1 MSLPYILYGVS
12 QTFRTSHNFPP
23 REHVLPNINLLKQSI
38 QLYANFSPY
47 IFFVFCADSEVS
59 LLLRFRSARIHLY
72 GQEESGEKSKNEVEK
87 MEKSP
92 THTLKYTQNG
102 EKSME
107 KSGENGEK
115 WRKVEK
121 SGEMPSQGW
130 KILIVYIVMNE
141 DSFKNQYVVYNLPIQ
156 SQKI

>member
-1 MSLPYILYGVS
+1 
-12 QTFRTSHNFPP
+12 
-23 REHVLPNINLLKQSI
+23 
-38 QLYANFSPY
+38 
-47 IFFVFCADSEVS
+47 
-59 LLLRFRSARIHLY
+59 
-72 GQEESGEKSKNEVEK
+72 

-121 SGEMPSQGW
+121 NGEMPS
-130 KILIVYIVMNE
+130 
-141 DSFKNQYVVYNLPIQ
+141 
-156 SQKI
+156 

>member
-1 MSLPYILYGVS
+1 MTKWKSLS
-12 QTFRTSHNFPP
+12 
-23 REHVLPNINLLKQSI
+23 
-38 QLYANFSPY
+38 
-47 IFFVFCADSEVS
+47 
-59 LLLRFRSARIHLY
+59 
-72 GQEESGEKSKNEVEK
+72 EESGEKSKNEVEK

-121 SGEMPSQGW
+121 SGEMPS
-130 KILIVYIVMNE
+130 
-141 DSFKNQYVVYNLPIQ
+141 
-156 SQKI
+156 

>member
-1 MSLPYILYGVS
+1 
-12 QTFRTSHNFPP
+12 
-23 REHVLPNINLLKQSI
+23 
-38 QLYANFSPY
+38 
-47 IFFVFCADSEVS
+47 
-59 LLLRFRSARIHLY
+59 
-72 GQEESGEKSKNEVEK
+72 

-130 KILIVYIVMNE
+130 NILSKLNE
-141 DSFKNQYVVYNLPIQ
+141 DSFKYQFV
-156 SQKI
+156 